1 MENLIRNQRKSIGP
15 LWLANWMCFLKV
27 KFGSLVTDARGSIG
41 GVTYSRNH
49 YGPLVRARTT
59 PVNPRTDR
67 QTLVRASIAFLADM
81 WANTLTLA
89 QRTAWNLYGSS
100 VAMTD
105 KLGAT
110 MYLTGYNHFIRSNLI
125 AKMIPYPLI
134 SAGPTVF
141 ELPAQDPTLSVGA
154 SEGTQI
160 LTCAYDDTMAWAT
173 EDAAYMFFFQG
184 KPQNAQ
190 RTYFNGPWRLIGS
203 VAGIDPGGPV
213 EPHAAAA
220 AYAMAVGQHQ
230 WIYARIMRADGRLS
244 EPFRADTFCAA

>member
-1 MENLIRNQRKSIGP
+1 M
-15 LWLANWMCFLKV
+15 KV
-27 KFGSLVTDARGSIG
+27 LFGGGIVAARGSIAG
-41 GVTYSRNH
+41 NTFSRNH
-49 YGPLVRARTT
+49 YGAFVRARVT
-59 PVNPRTDR
+59 PVNPKTAR
-67 QTLVRASIAFLADM
+67 QVQVRAAIAFLAAM
-81 WANTLTLA
+81 WADTLTDV
-89 QRTAWNLYGSS
+89 QRIAWNLYGSS
-100 VAMTD
+100 VAVLD
-105 KLGAT
+105 SLGAT

-125 AKMIPYPLI
+125 AKMVPYPLI

-141 ELPAQDPTLSVGA
+141 ELPAQDPSLAVTC
-154 SEGTQI
+154 SEATQI

-190 RTYFNGPWRLIGS
+190 RNYFGGPWRFIGS

-220 AYAMAVGQHQ
+220 AFAITEGQRQ

-244 EPFRADTFCAA
+244 APFRADTFCAA